1 MSTYQSSLYNI
12 WILTNLLKVKSYYY
26 FNRLINGNTNEVER
40 IIENNNGLVTNIYQ
54 HFTNLVSEPSHIIDN
69 IYLGSAFNVSSL
81 ETLQQYEI
89 KKILNV
95 TREIPCLYPDQFTYK
110 TISVKDTR
118 DSFLDN
124 YLENSYQYLTQDVT
138 VPTLVHCYMGS
149 SRSATIV
156 IFYLM
161 KRYLMTFSDALQFVR
176 DKRKCVNLNTNFAE
190 ELQKFQF

>member
-1 MSTYQSSLYNI
+1 MSTYQSPLYNI

-81 ETLQQYEI
+81 ETLQKYEI

-124 YLENSYQYLTQDVT
+124 YLEDSYQYLTQDLT
-138 VPTLVHCYMGS
+138 SPTLVHCYMGS

-161 KRYLMTFSDALQFVR
+161 KRYRMSFSDALQFVR

>member
-81 ETLQQYEI
+81 ETLQKYEI

-124 YLENSYQYLTQDVT
+124 YLEDSYQYLTQDLT
-138 VPTLVHCYMGS
+138 APTLVHCYMGS

>member
-54 HFTNLVSEPSHIIDN
+54 HFTNLVSEPSYIIDN

>member
-54 HFTNLVSEPSHIIDN
+54 HFSNLVSEPSHIIDN

-81 ETLQQYEI
+81 ETLQKYEI

-124 YLENSYQYLTQDVT
+124 YLEDSYQYLTQDLT
-138 VPTLVHCYMGS
+138 MPTLVHCYMGS

-161 KRYLMTFSDALQFVR
+161 KRYQMTFSNALQFVR